1 MEDLPVAGKRL
12 PSETRIARDVEQ
24 VLAARLPRDWR
35 LGAKRDVALGPSRV
49 DLVIELT
56 SPAGEAA
63 TLAIEIKRVLE
74 PRQVPE
80 AAEQIT
86 TLAAVARDG
95 AVPVVAA
102 AYLSPRAREL
112 LVDFDVG
119 YIDTTGNAR
128 LAVSSPGFFMMT
140 PGAERDP
147 WPQQSDLQSLRGRG
161 TARALRAIIDTAP
174 PFGIREL
181 ASATGASA
189 PTISRVIELL
199 ERDAIVTREPR
210 GPVLAVDWEAAIRRW
225 AQDYEQ
231 TSSNAATMYLEPRG
245 LPALETKLAATKLTY
260 AATGAFA
267 AQRFDPIAP
276 ARIAT
281 LYVDDV
287 TRAAERL
294 DLRQTDAGANVML
307 LEPFDPVVF
316 DRTIER
322 DGLRCVAPSQ
332 LAVDLLTG
340 PGREPSQGEEIL
352 AWMKDNED
360 AWRS

>member
-1 MEDLPVAGKRL
+1 MADKRL
-12 PSETRIARDVEQ
+12 PSETRIARDIEQ
-24 VLAARLPRDWR
+24 VLAARLPGDWELR
-35 LGAKRDVALGPSRV
+35 SRGEASLGGSGV

-56 SPAGEAA
+56 SPADEVA
-63 TLAIEIKRVLE
+63 TLAVEVKRVLE
-74 PRQVPE
+74 PRQVRE

-86 TLAAVARDG
+86 TIAAEMGNG

-112 LVDFDVG
+112 LVDYDVG
-119 YIDTTGNAR
+119 YLDTTGNVR
-128 LAVSSPGFFMMT
+128 LTVASPGVFITT

-161 TARALRAIIDTAP
+161 TARALRAIIDTVP
-174 PFGIREL
+174 PFGIPEL
-181 ASATGASA
+181 AMATGASA
-189 PTISRVIELL
+189 PTISRVIGLL

-210 GPVLAVDWEAAIRRW
+210 GPVLDVDWEAAIRRW
-225 AQDYEQ
+225 AQDYDQ
-231 TSSNAATMYLEPRG
+231 TTSNTAALFLAPRG
-245 LPALETKLAATKLTY
+245 LPALEAKLASSKLTY

-281 LYVDDV
+281 LYVSEV
-287 TRAAERL
+287 SRAAEQL
-294 DLRQTDAGANVML
+294 GLRETDAGANVML

-316 DRTIER
+316 DRTVER

-352 AWMKDNED
+352 TWMKDNED

>member
-1 MEDLPVAGKRL
+1 MAGKRL

-35 LGAKRDVALGPSRV
+35 LRTRRDVVLGRSRV

-56 SPAGEAA
+56 SPTGEIA
-63 TLAIEIKRVLE
+63 TLAVEIKRVLE
-74 PRQVPE
+74 PRRVPE
-80 AAEQIT
+80 VAEQIT
-86 TLAAVARDG
+86 ALAADALDG

-102 AYLSPRAREL
+102 AYLSPRAREI

-119 YIDTTGNAR
+119 YVDTTGNAR
-128 LAVSSPGFFMMT
+128 LAVPSPGFFMVT
-140 PGAERDP
+140 LGAGSDP

-181 ASATGASA
+181 ATATGASA
-189 PTISRVIELL
+189 PTISRVVELL

-210 GPVLAVDWEAAIRRW
+210 GPVLVVDWEAAIRRW
-225 AQDYEQ
+225 AMDYDQ
-231 TSSNAATMYLEPRG
+231 TSSNTATMYLEPRG
-245 LPALETKLAATKLTY
+245 LPALETKLGATKLAY

-276 ARIAT
+276 ARIAA
-281 LYVDDV
+281 LYVSDV
-287 TRAAERL
+287 TRVAEHL
-294 DLRQTDAGANVML
+294 DLRETEAGANVML

-322 DGLRCVAPSQ
+322 NGMRCVAPSQ